1 MRIPF
6 AKPSASVARDARL
19 CRFGESSFIPIVV
32 LLASFFAGFFPGPL
46 AAADYEAAELLYRSG
61 QYDEAA
67 DIAAAEVERGIWNER
82 WSDLLIRSLLARGRY
97 DEALETYQAAIRR
110 YSGSIPLRMLGVEV
124 LRMNDRDAEARLEWA
139 EVGEQLRRSTSRYAS
154 REKLVAMGRYFARRG
169 EDARK
174 VLQLFYDRVRESQPD
189 YLEAYLATA
198 ELALDKGDFRV
209 AAETLQ
215 RAEEVDGSDPRL
227 FYLQARAWAPSDTGR
242 ANEALE
248 RALTLNP
255 RHVDSLLFQID
266 HAIDREAYERADA
279 LLTKVLQINPHE
291 PRVWAYLAVLAH
303 LRGDFEIEALMR
315 AAALSTWEQNPE
327 VDHLIGR
334 KLSDKYRFAEGAEYQ
349 RQALIRDPNHAAA
362 SFQLAQDMLRLGND
376 EIGWELAEGVVEE
389 DPYNVVAHNLVT
401 LRDRVDGF
409 RTLSVGDVIVRMD
422 PREAEIYGDA
432 VLELLGEGRELLF
445 DKYDVQPDKPILV
458 EIFPDQKDFAI
469 RTFGL
474 PGGAGFLGVCF
485 GRLITANSPASQGER
500 PSNWESVLWHELCHV
515 VTLGKTKNRMPRW
528 LSEGIS
534 VYEERQRDGAWGERM
549 TPRYRQMLLDEL
561 TPVSR
566 LSGAFLNPPSPI
578 HLQFAYYQ
586 SSLVVEF
593 LIDQHGLDSLRG
605 VLQDLGDGLA
615 INDAL
620 ARNVGP
626 IAKLDDQFEAYAKR
640 RAEAF
645 GETLRW
651 SREEY
656 PEQGTP
662 EQLLAWSRE
671 RPDNYWAL
679 RAIARVKARE
689 GEHRRAAEALE
700 TIRESGALSGERGGV
715 LEELAGLYQ
724 TLEDTERE
732 RAVLREWVGRS
743 SDALPGL
750 IRLIELGR
758 EEEDW
763 EQVRADCE
771 RVLAIQPL
779 LPIGHQRLA
788 EAAERLHDPK
798 RVVTSLKSL
807 AALDPIDRAGL
818 NYRMAKALRDLEQ
831 PDRAKRHLLMAL
843 EDAPRYRD
851 ALRTLASWE
860 AVESEPDEEKADQ
873 KADDLGNDEAGN
885 GSDDRS
891 EEQSR

>member
-1 MRIPF
+1 MLRIPF
-6 AKPSASVARDARL
+6 AKSSVSATHHVRLGVTAVVPVVCLFGVVSSTILAR
-19 CRFGESSFIPIVV
+19 
-32 LLASFFAGFFPGPL
+32 PL
-46 AAADYEAAELLYRSG
+46 AAADYKAAERLYRG
-61 QYDEAA
+61 GEYDEAA

-82 WSDLLIRSLLARGRY
+82 WANLLIRSLLARGRY
-97 DEALETYQAAIRR
+97 DEALETYQAAIGR
-110 YSGSIPLRMLGVEV
+110 YSGSIPLRMLGVDV
-124 LRMNDRDAEARLEWA
+124 LRMNNLDAEARLEWA
-139 EVGEQLRRSTSRYAS
+139 QIGEQLRRSTSRYAS
-154 REKLVAMGRYFARRG
+154 REKLVAMGRFFARRG

-198 ELALDKGDFRV
+198 ELALEKGDFRV
-209 AAETLQ
+209 AAETLD
-215 RAEEVDGSDPRL
+215 RAEQVDGSDPRL
-227 FYLQARAWAPSDTGR
+227 FCLQARAWASSDPGR
-242 ANEALE
+242 ANEAVR

-255 RHVDSLLFQID
+255 RHVDSLLFQVD
-266 HAIDREAYERADA
+266 HAIDREAYDRADS
-279 LLTKVLQINPHE
+279 LISEVLRVNLHE
-291 PRVWAYLAVLAH
+291 PRGWAYLAVLAH

-315 AAALSTWEQNPE
+315 AAALSTWEENPQ

-409 RTLSVGDVIVRMD
+409 RTLTVGDVIVRMD
-422 PREAEIYGDA
+422 PNEAEIYGDA
-432 VLELLGEGRELLF
+432 VLELLGEGREVLF
-445 DKYDVQPDKPILV
+445 KKYDVEPDKPIIV

-534 VYEERQRDGAWGERM
+534 VYEERQRDPAWGERM
-549 TPRYRQMLLDEL
+549 TPRYRQMLLEEL

-593 LIDQHGLDSLRG
+593 LIERHGPDSLRA
-605 VLQDLGDGLA
+605 VLRDLGDGLA
-615 INDAL
+615 IHDAL
-620 ARNVGP
+620 TRNVGP

-645 GETLRW
+645 GKELRW
-651 SREEY
+651 SREAY
-656 PEQGTP
+656 PEQGTG
-662 EQLLAWSRE
+662 EQLLEWSRE

-679 RAIARVKARE
+679 RAIARVRARG
-689 GEHRRAAEALE
+689 GEHREAAEALE
-700 TIRESGALSGERGGV
+700 SIRDAGALSGERGGV
-715 LEELAGLYQ
+715 LEELAGLYR
-724 TLEDTERE
+724 TLEETERE
-732 RAVLREWVGRS
+732 REALREWVERS

-758 EEEDW
+758 EQQDW
-763 EQVRADCE
+763 EQVRADAE

-779 LPIGHQRLA
+779 RPVGHLRLA
-788 EAAERLHDPK
+788 EAAELLGDPK
-798 RVVTSLKSL
+798 RVVASLKSL

-818 NYRMAKALRDLEQ
+818 NYRMAKALHELKRPE
-831 PDRAKRHLLMAL
+831 RAKRHLLMAL

-851 ALRTLASWE
+851 ALRTLASWDADE
-860 AVESEPDEEKADQ
+860 TSPADETPDA
-873 KADDLGNDEAGN
+873 ADDEVPEEGN
-885 GSDDRS
+885 GESDR
-891 EEQSR
+891 